1 MAAMSLDSLFLD
13 TLKDVYFA
21 ERQILKTFPKLI
33 RAAQMPELKE
43 AMTLHRE
50 QTQGQI
56 ERLQQVF
63 ELLGKRAQGVT
74 CEAIKGILEES
85 EELLEE
91 APEPSPVRDAGLLAG
106 GQAVEHYEMARYGT
120 LIAWAKAAGKPEIV
134 GLLQQ
139 NLDEEKQTDKLLSTL
154 AEKKVNP
161 LAAKAA
167 A

>member
-1 MAAMSLDSLFLD
+1 MPAMSLDTLFLD
-13 TLKDVYFA
+13 TLKDVYYA

-33 RAAQMPELKE
+33 RAVQTPELKE

-63 ELLGKRAQGVT
+63 EMLGKRAQGVT
-74 CEAIKGILEES
+74 CEAIKGILAES
-85 EELLEE
+85 DELLED

-120 LIAWAKAAGKPEIV
+120 LIAWAKASGKREIV
-134 GLLQQ
+134 ALLQQ
-139 NLDEEKQTDKLLSTL
+139 NLDEEKATDKLLSTL

-161 LAAKAA
+161 MAAKAA
-167 A
+167 

>member
-1 MAAMSLDSLFLD
+1 MAAMSLDTLFLD

-21 ERQILKTFPKLI
+21 ERQILKAFPKLI
-33 RAAQMPELKE
+33 RAIQMPELKE

-56 ERLQQVF
+56 ERIQQVF
-63 ELLGKRAQGVT
+63 EMLGKRAQGVT
-74 CEAIKGILEES
+74 CEAIKGILAES
-85 EELLEE
+85 DELLED

-120 LIAWAKAAGKPEIV
+120 LIAWAKASGKPEIV

-139 NLDEEKQTDKLLSTL
+139 NLDEEKATDKLLSTL
-154 AEKKVNP
+154 ADKKLNP
-161 LAAKAA
+161 MAAKAA
-167 A
+167 

>member
-1 MAAMSLDSLFLD
+1 MPAMSLDTLFLD
-13 TLKDVYFA
+13 TLKDVYYA

-33 RAAQMPELKE
+33 RAVQTPELQE

-63 ELLGKRAQGVT
+63 EMLGKRAQGVT
-74 CEAIKGILEES
+74 CEAIKGILAES
-85 EELLEE
+85 DELLED

-120 LIAWAKAAGKPEIV
+120 LIAWAKASGKREIV
-134 GLLQQ
+134 ALLQQ
-139 NLDEEKQTDKLLSTL
+139 NLDEEKATDKLLSTL

-161 LAAKAA
+161 MAAKAA
-167 A
+167 